1 MLTWLPV
8 LVSVALGAAASPPT
22 PIQSEGDE
30 YTRYELLEP
39 ATAQFHIV
47 YEVTATAAGSSVYFN
62 PIRKGSE
69 ASGESVVD
77 RLSGKPLPFE
87 VVPGAEAVAAQV
99 PEAEADTHYIKIRL
113 PRPVPAQGE
122 VRLLIEKTYRDPKS
136 YFREGDLVV
145 FSRSLSIK
153 RNSVLLP
160 NGYELVACNFPSQI
174 LSEKDGRLLVS
185 FMNPGP
191 AEAPLL
197 LKARRLR

>member
-1 MLTWLPV
+1 MPTWLPV
-8 LVSVALGAAASPPT
+8 LVSAAVGAAAASPP

-39 ATAQFHIV
+39 ASAQFHIV
-47 YEVTATAAGSSVYFN
+47 YEVTATAAGSTVFFN

-69 ASGESVVD
+69 ASGEAVSD
-77 RLSGKPLPFE
+77 RMTGRSLAFE
-87 VVPGAEAVAAQV
+87 VVPGAEAVAARV
-99 PEAEADTHYIKIRL
+99 PDAEADAQYIKIRL
-113 PRPVPAQGE
+113 PRPVPPEGE

-136 YFREGDLVV
+136 YFREGELLV
-145 FSRSLSIK
+145 FSRSLGIK

-160 NGYELVACNFPSQI
+160 GGYELVACNFPSQV
-174 LSEKDGRLLVS
+174 LSLKDGRLLVS

-191 AEAPLL
+191 ADAPLL